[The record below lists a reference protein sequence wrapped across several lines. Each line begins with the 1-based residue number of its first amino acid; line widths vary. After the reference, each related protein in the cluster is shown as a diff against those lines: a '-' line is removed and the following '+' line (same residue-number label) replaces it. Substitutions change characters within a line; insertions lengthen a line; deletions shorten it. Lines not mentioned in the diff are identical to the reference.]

1 MMRRKN
7 VLFTLLTL
15 FTVFFLAGCKQN
27 VGTPEDNAVVE
38 ESEDEDEEES
48 EGHVFGFSGSD
59 LSDPFYNVLKDSVET
74 ALGENDKMFVRD
86 AQGDSDLQ
94 ISQIRELI
102 DQGVEAVF
110 LCPVDPGEITPA
122 LEALSEAEI
131 PVVDL
136 DVRVDETELTD
147 AFIGSDDYNAGKV
160 CGEDL
165 LDRCPEGGKIVIIE
179 RPESA
184 VINERITGFE
194 EMITNGGFEVERID
208 ITDDYSGI
216 PDELTKIFKNG
227 PAPNAIMCGNDRM
240 AEQVLKAL
248 GDMRQTDTLVYSVG
262 GSPAVKKELADP
274 FSPMT
279 GVGAKSPINMG
290 KTAAQTAAAILEDGV
305 YEPEIYVETFL
316 INKEDVDMY
325 GTDGWQ

>member
-1 MMRRKN
+1 MMRRKSM
-7 VLFTLLTL
+7 LFTLITL
-15 FTVFFLAGCKQN
+15 FTVLFLAGCKQN

-38 ESEDEDEEES
+38 ESEEEKET

-59 LSDPFYNVLKDSVET
+59 LSDPFYEVLKDSVEMSV
-74 ALGENDKMFVRD
+74 GENDRMLVRD
-86 AQGDSDLQ
+86 ARGDSELQ

-110 LCPVDPGEITPA
+110 ICPVDPEAITPA
-122 LEALSEAEI
+122 LETLSEAKI
-131 PVVDL
+131 PVVNL
-136 DVRVDETELTD
+136 DVRVEETELTD
-147 AFIGSDDYNAGKV
+147 AFIGADDYNAGKV

-165 LDRCPEGGKIVIIE
+165 LDRRPEGGKIVIIE

-194 EMITNGGFEVERID
+194 KIIANGGFEVERID
-208 ITDDYSGI
+208 MTDDYSVI

-227 PAPNAIMCGNDRM
+227 PIPDAIMCGDDQM

-248 GDMRQTDTLVYSVG
+248 DDMSQTDTLVYSVG

-290 KTAAQTAAAILEDGV
+290 KTAVQTATAILEDGA
-305 YEPEIYVETFL
+305 YEQEIYVETFF